1 MRLPNGYGTV
11 YKLSGKRRK
20 PYIARI
26 TIGWEYDEKT
36 EKKKQIVKTIGYFR
50 TKKEGLQALADYNE
64 NPYDLSM
71 SEITFAEM
79 YELWAKEAYSTGTKS
94 KSSNY
99 KTAYKR
105 CEPIYEMKMSELR
118 PPILQQ
124 LLDNIENPTH
134 DKVGRVK
141 KLLNQ
146 VFKFCIKKDYLRYN
160 HAENLEIKVKANRE
174 EKTPFST
181 AEIKYLWD
189 NLNQSEYI
197 KTILMLIY
205 SGVRINELLNLKLED
220 INLERQYF
228 YVRKSKTESGIR
240 IVPIADKVF
249 PFWKELFDNSKCE
262 YLINNVH
269 GEYLAYSNYH
279 KQYWQPLMQ
288 RLGLNHTIHETRH
301 TCITQLMQNGAD
313 KTIVK
318 QIVGHKAVMNLTER
332 VYTHIE
338 IERLI
343 ETINLIP

>member
-50 TKKEGLQALADYNE
+50 TKKEGLQALAEYNN
-64 NPYDLSM
+64 NPYDLTM
-71 SEITFAEM
+71 SDCTFSEM
-79 YELWAKEAYSTGTKS
+79 YEKWSAEAYSTGTKS
-94 KSSNY
+94 KANNY
-99 KTAYKR
+99 KAAYNR
-105 CEPIYEMKMSELR
+105 CTPIYDLKITELR
-118 PPILQQ
+118 PPVLQN
-124 LLDNIENPTH
+124 LLDNIPNPSY
-134 DKVGRVK
+134 DKVSRVK

-146 VFKFCIKKDYLRYN
+146 IFKYCIQKDYLQYN
-160 HAENLEIKVKANRE
+160 CAEALEVKIKANRE

-220 INLERQYF
+220 INLKEHYF
-228 YVRKSKTESGIR
+228 YVRKSKTDSGVR
-240 IVPIADKVF
+240 IVPIADRVF
-249 PFWKELFDNSKCE
+249 PFYKEFAKKSKCE

-269 GEYLAYSNYH
+269 GEHLLYNNYH

-288 RLGLNHTIHETRH
+288 SLNLKHTIHETRH
-301 TCITQLMQNGAD
+301 TCITQLTQNGAD
-313 KTIVK
+313 KTIIK

-338 IERLI
+338 IDKLI

>member
-36 EKKKQIVKTIGYFR
+36 GRKKQNVKTIGYFR
-50 TKKEGLQALADYNE
+50 TKKEGLQALAEYNN

-71 SEITFAEM
+71 AETTFAEI
-79 YELWAKEAYSTGTKS
+79 YKLWSKEAYSTGSES
-94 KSSNY
+94 KAHNY
-99 KTAYKR
+99 QIAYKR
-105 CEPIYEMKMSELR
+105 CEPIYDMKMTELR
-118 PPILQQ
+118 TPVLQE
-124 LLDNIENPTH
+124 LLDNIPNPSN

-146 VFKFCIKKDYLRYN
+146 IFKWCIKKDYLQYN
-160 HAENLEIKVKANRE
+160 CAENLENKIKASHEVR
-174 EKTPFST
+174 TPFST

-197 KTILMLIY
+197 KTVLMLIY

-220 INLERQYF
+220 INLDRHYF
-228 YVRKSKTESGIR
+228 YVRKSKTDSGVR

-249 PFWKELFDNSKCE
+249 PFYKELAENSKCE

-269 GEYLAYSNYH
+269 GEHLPYNNYH

-288 RLGLNHTIHETRH
+288 NLNLKHTIHETRH
-301 TCITQLMQNGAD
+301 TCITQLTQNGAD
-313 KTIVK
+313 KTIIK

-338 IERLI
+338 IDKLI